1 MKKRQ
6 KRQCSPSQSTSPRS
20 SATPYSLS
28 LPSVSSAVHFS
39 LLSSVLPPC
48 SSVSSVVVLRPEPQR
63 MIYWF
68 HCLSIFPPQEVCF
81 MFESLSQRLDSVFD
95 RLRGKGKVTEK
106 DVTDAMREVR
116 QALLEADVN
125 FKLVKQFVSRVQE
138 RAVGVEVLESLSP
151 AQQVIGIVHEE
162 LVKMLG
168 GEDDAK
174 GKIQFAGQPPTIIML
189 VGLQGSGKTTQAA
202 KLANYFRKQGQK
214 PGMVAADMQ
223 RPAAVQQLQQLGRQ
237 LDIPVYAEP
246 AGNKPVDITQRSL
259 KWAREQALTI
269 LILDT
274 AGRLHIDEDLMHE
287 VATIRQR
294 TQPQEVLLVVDA
306 MTGQDAVRVSDE
318 FNKTVGLTGLILT
331 KMDGDARGG
340 AALSVRQVTGVPI
353 KFMGTGEKLDALE
366 QFYPDRL
373 AQRILGMG
381 DVMSLI
387 ERAREQVDEQQAAK
401 MAKKMGSGHFDLED
415 FLQQMRQVRKMG
427 PMAQLLEMI
436 PGMGKALSDPQVKAA
451 LEGDQMKQT
460 EAIILSMTMEE
471 RHNPD
476 ILNGSRKRRIAKG
489 SGTTPQE
496 INQLLASFKQA
507 QTMMKQMMAMQQP
520 GRKGRR
526 GRFGGVGGGLGGLGG
541 LGGGSPFGQ

>member
-1 MKKRQ
+1 
-6 KRQCSPSQSTSPRS
+6 
-20 SATPYSLS
+20 
-28 LPSVSSAVHFS
+28 
-39 LLSSVLPPC
+39 
-48 SSVSSVVVLRPEPQR
+48 
-63 MIYWF
+63 
-68 HCLSIFPPQEVCF
+68 
-81 MFESLSQRLDSVFD
+81 MFESLSQRLDSVFE
-95 RLRGKGKVTEK
+95 RLRSKGRITEQDVTE
-106 DVTDAMREVR
+106 AMREVR

-125 FKLVKQFVSRVQE
+125 FKLVKQFVARVQE
-138 RAVGVEVLESLSP
+138 RAMATVGAEVLSGVTA
-151 AQQVIGIVHEE
+151 AQQIFGIVHEE
-162 LVKMLG
+162 LVTMLG
-168 GEDDAK
+168 GEDEGS
-174 GKIQFAGQPPTIIML
+174 GKIQFAGAPPTIIML
-189 VGLQGSGKTTQAA
+189 VGLQGSGKTTHAG
-202 KLANYFRKQGQK
+202 KLANWFRKNGQK

-223 RPAAVQQLQQLGRQ
+223 RPAAVQQLQQIGRQ

-306 MTGQDAVRVSDE
+306 MTGQDAVRVADE

-387 ERAREQVDEQQAAK
+387 ERAREQIDEKQAEK
-401 MAKKMGSGHFDLED
+401 MARKMGTGRFDLED
-415 FLQQMRQVRKMG
+415 FLQQMRSMRKMG

-436 PGMGKALSDPQVKAA
+436 PGMGKAMSDPQVKAA

-526 GRFGGVGGGLGGLGG
+526 GRLGGLGGGLGGLGG
-541 LGGGSPFGQ
+541 LGGGGPFGQ

>member
-81 MFESLSQRLDSVFD
+81 MFESLSQRLDGVFD
-95 RLRGKGKVTEK
+95 RLRGKGKITEK

-125 FKLVKQFVSRVQE
+125 FKLVKQFVSKVQE
-138 RAVGVEVLESLSP
+138 RALGQEVLDSLTP
-151 AQQVIGIVHEE
+151 AQHIIGIVHDE
-162 LVKMLG
+162 LVEMLG
-168 GEDDAK
+168 GADA
-174 GKIQFAGQPPTIIML
+174 GKANMGFAGAPPTIWML

-202 KLANYFRKQGQK
+202 KLAAFYRKQGQK
-214 PGMVAADMQ
+214 VGMVAADMQ

-246 AGNKPVDITQRSL
+246 PGNKPVDIVQRAVR
-259 KWAREQALTI
+259 WGREQALSV
-269 LILDT
+269 LIFDT
-274 AGRLHIDEDLMHE
+274 AGRLHVDEALMHE
-287 VATIRQR
+287 VAIIRER

-306 MTGQDAVRVSDE
+306 MTGQDAVRVADD
-318 FNKTVGLTGLILT
+318 FNKAVGLTGLILT

-353 KFMGTGEKLDALE
+353 KFMGTGEKTDALE
-366 QFYPDRL
+366 PFYADRL
-373 AQRILGMG
+373 ATRILGMG

-387 ERAREQVDEQQAAK
+387 EKAREQIDEKQAVV
-401 MAKKMGSGHFDLED
+401 MQKKMEGGSYNLED
-415 FLQQMRQVRKMG
+415 FLSQMRQIRKMG
-427 PMAQLLEMI
+427 SMSQLMELI
-436 PGMGKALSDPQVKAA
+436 PGMGKALSEPDVKQA
-451 LEGDQMKQT
+451 LEGDQLKMT

>member
-1 MKKRQ
+1 
-6 KRQCSPSQSTSPRS
+6 
-20 SATPYSLS
+20 
-28 LPSVSSAVHFS
+28 
-39 LLSSVLPPC
+39 
-48 SSVSSVVVLRPEPQR
+48 
-63 MIYWF
+63 
-68 HCLSIFPPQEVCF
+68 
-81 MFESLSQRLDSVFD
+81 MFESLSQRLDSVFE
-95 RLRGKGKVTEK
+95 RLRGKGRITEQ

-125 FKLVKQFVSRVQE
+125 FKLVKQFVARVQE
-138 RAVGVEVLESLSP
+138 RATEAVGSEVLSGVTA
-151 AQQVIGIVHEE
+151 AQQIFAIVHEE
-162 LVKMLG
+162 LVTMLG
-168 GEDDAK
+168 GAEDGS
-174 GKIQFAGQPPTIIML
+174 GKIQFAGAPPTIIML
-189 VGLQGSGKTTQAA
+189 VGLQGSGKTTHAG
-202 KLANYFRKQGQK
+202 KLANWFRKNGQK
-214 PGMVAADMQ
+214 PGLVAADMQ
-223 RPAAVQQLQQLGRQ
+223 RPAAVQQLQQIGKQ

-274 AGRLHIDEDLMHE
+274 AGRLHIDEDLMRE

-306 MTGQDAVRVSDE
+306 MTGQDAVRVADE
-318 FNKTVGLTGLILT
+318 FNRTVGLTGLILT

-436 PGMGKALSDPQVKAA
+436 PGMGKALSDPQVKEA
-451 LEGDQMKQT
+451 LEGDQMKQA

-489 SGTTPQE
+489 SGTTPQD

-507 QTMMKQMMAMQQP
+507 QTMMKQVMAMQGGGK

-526 GRFGGVGGGLGGLGG
+526 GMRGLGGLGG
-541 LGGGSPFGQ
+541 LGNGLGGFGPFGQ